1 MSGETQQAEGKKDN
15 TNPLLNQD
23 IKAINDKLDAIGSVV
38 NNRVV
43 QTLLSPLGQE
53 GLHGALVMSLKA
65 QGKNAEA
72 DVLLNRKPP
81 DGIIQQA
88 GRFITHSLEK
98 PQTGADI
105 LVKGA
110 ATGAV
115 VVAYD
120 YTAAKMGW
128 ELPRPGW
135 FESAEEEVV
144 SSKRR

>member
-23 IKAINDKLDAIGSVV
+23 IKAIHEKLDAIGSVV
-38 NNRVV
+38 GSPAV
-43 QTLLSPLGQE
+43 QALMTSEGQ
-53 GLHGALVMSLKA
+53 
-65 QGKNAEA
+65 
-72 DVLLNRKPP
+72 
-81 DGIIQQA
+81 DGIKAAVVFGLRAA
-88 GRFITHSLEK
+88 GKANEANKFLGKPEDKSIFAPVTNYLEK
-98 PQTGADI
+98 PLTGAD
-105 LVKGA
+105 LAVA
-110 ATGAV
+110 GAV
-115 VVAYD
+115 TAGTVVAYD